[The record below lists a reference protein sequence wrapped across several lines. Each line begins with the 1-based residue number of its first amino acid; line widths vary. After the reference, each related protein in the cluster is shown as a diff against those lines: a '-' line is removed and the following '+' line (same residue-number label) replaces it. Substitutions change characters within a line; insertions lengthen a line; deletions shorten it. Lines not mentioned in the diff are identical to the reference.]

1 MLVYIIIISIIALL
15 FMYALYKAAVVKLR
29 TRKKNIIEQL
39 VISKE
44 CAYGKDKDA
53 FDEIIAIV
61 RSKRKPSP
69 AFVVNVIEDSSLS
82 PYIMELEV
90 RRFNRY
96 FSGKK
101 LKAQLVNY
109 NKCSDKKDS
118 VDKILDTVL
127 KETGIEIEE

>member
-69 AFVVNVIEDSSLS
+69 AFCNKRNRRLFIISIYNGIGSKTIQSL
-82 PYIMELEV
+82 
-90 RRFNRY
+90 F
-96 FSGKK
+96 
-101 LKAQLVNY
+101 
-109 NKCSDKKDS
+109 
-118 VDKILDTVL
+118 
-127 KETGIEIEE
+127 

>member
-69 AFVVNVIEDSSLS
+69 AFVINVIE
-82 PYIMELEV
+82 
-90 RRFNRY
+90 
-96 FSGKK
+96 
-101 LKAQLVNY
+101 
-109 NKCSDKKDS
+109 
-118 VDKILDTVL
+118 ILPV
-127 KETGIEIEE
+127 K